1 MLNRLLQ
8 RHPRNKAA
16 LLTPTIECLESRVLL
31 SAAAA
36 GQLQLLSTTGTSS
49 PVYNYGVT
57 LTDTGTTK
65 LGTLWFSWLPGEG
78 FLPSSPSNFTSP
90 AGWSAAL
97 TNGPGGTAD
106 GFSIQ
111 WVAQSASADLAPGNS
126 MGGFGFSSADSPAVL
141 SGSSPAHPASPILTS
156 TVYSG
161 MPFSDAG
168 TSFVVTETG
177 TSSGAA
183 TTTTLS
189 SSAPSAAAGVSVTFT
204 ATVAPV
210 SAGATPTGM
219 VTFLQGGSTL
229 GAVALQSNGTAQ
241 LSTSALPVGADP
253 ITARYGGDANYAA
266 SVSPPIT
273 ETITGSSANSPTL
286 VPTIGKSTLGPA
298 IVSGARTRAVVLV
311 DVSNQTA
318 ATFKGKAT
326 VDLFATTNDAIDG
339 ASVLV
344 GSVTRN
350 LNIKAGKAAAIPVKV
365 NSALAGLAAG
375 HYTLIARAID
385 PTGRE
390 IDSSSGP
397 SLQVA
402 APFIALSE
410 SFATLTLPATIS
422 AGARTRALAAL
433 NITNNGNIQASG
445 PTTLALYASGDGGV
459 DGSATLIQ
467 SVVKTLHIK
476 PGKSIRLTIA
486 IKMFPA
492 VAAGKYFIVAQV
504 THPSLQK
511 TSAIA
516 AMQVT
521 VS

>member
-1 MLNRLLQ
+1 LNRLPHT
-8 RHPRNKAA
+8 RRRT
-16 LLTPTIECLESRVLL
+16 TPAFPNPLVESLESRVLL

-36 GQLQLLSTTGTSS
+36 GQLQLLSTSGTST
-49 PVYNYGVT
+49 PVYTYGVT

-111 WVAQSASADLAPGNS
+111 WVAQSAGADVAPGS
-126 MGGFGFSSADSPAVL
+126 SLGGFGFSSADSPAVL
-141 SGSSPAHPASPILTS
+141 SASSPAHPASPILTS

-161 MPFSDAG
+161 VPFSDAG
-168 TSFVVTETG
+168 TSFVVAEAG
-177 TSSGAA
+177 ASSGAA

-189 SSAPSAAAGVSVTFT
+189 SSAPSAAAGASVTFT
-204 ATVAPV
+204 ATVAPI
-210 SAGATPTGM
+210 SAGATPTGT
-219 VTFLQGGSTL
+219 VTFLEGGATL
-229 GAVALQSNGTAQ
+229 SAVALQSDGTAQ
-241 LSTSALPVGADP
+241 FSTSALPVGADP
-253 ITARYGGDANYAA
+253 ITARYGGDATYAA
-266 SVSPPIT
+266 SVSPTIT
-273 ETITGSSANSPTL
+273 ETITGSGVNSPTL
-286 VPTIGKSTLGPA
+286 VPTIGKSNLGPA

-318 ATFKGKAT
+318 ATFKGKTT
-326 VDLFATTNDAIDG
+326 VDLFATTDDAIDG

-350 LNIKAGKAAAIPVKV
+350 LNIKAGKAAAVPVKV
-365 NSALAGLAAG
+365 SSTLAGLAAG
-375 HYTLIARAID
+375 QYTLIARTID
-385 PTGRE
+385 PSGRE
-390 IDSSSGP
+390 VDSNSGP

-410 SFATLTLPATIS
+410 SFAALTLPATIS

-433 NITNNGNIQASG
+433 NITNNGNVQASG
-445 PTTLALYASGDGGV
+445 PTTLSLYASGDGGV
-459 DGSATLIQ
+459 DGSAMLIQ
-467 SVVKTLHIK
+467 SVVKTLRIK
-476 PGKSIRLTIA
+476 PGKSIRVSMPIRT
-486 IKMFPA
+486 FPSL
-492 VAAGKYFIVAQV
+492 AAGKYFIVAQV
-504 THPSLQK
+504 TDPSLQK
-511 TSAIA
+511 TSAIG